1 MCGPGK
7 KGFTDSLFFIRNSSL
22 ILNNCNKSRL
32 PLWFFLDFQK
42 LLIAIEEA
50 EENFNLL
57 QTSDTKVCTCR

>member
-1 MCGPGK
+1 MCGPGE

-22 ILNNCNKSRL
+22 ILNNSNKSRL
-32 PLWFFLDFQK
+32 PLCLFLDFQK

-57 QTSDTKVCTCR
+57 QASDTKVCTCR